1 MKGFIITGGL
11 IAIMFAAIAVFT
23 KTPPAQVRPQTAL
36 KQAEVPADPNSIL
49 ISNYIFNPSPLKV
62 NTGTKVTWTNRDIAK
77 HNIVTDELSDP
88 LIDGPLF
95 GQGESYSYAF
105 TKAGAYSY
113 HCEPHPYMKAMIEVS
128 D

>member
-1 MKGFIITGGL
+1 MKGFIITGGV

-23 KTPPAQVRPQTAL
+23 KTPPAQVRPLTAS
-36 KQAEVPADPNSIL
+36 KQAEVPADPNLVL
-49 ISNYIFNPSPLKV
+49 ISNYTFNPNPLKV
-62 NTGTKVTWTNRDIAK
+62 KTGTKVTWTNRDIAK
-77 HNIVTDELSDP
+77 HNIVTDELADP

-95 GQGESYSYAF
+95 GQGESFSYTF
-105 TKAGAYSY
+105 TKAGTYSY